1 MSLLAVVV
9 AVLSVLVVVN
19 LFLSFALIGRLRA
32 LQEMV
37 SRGGVMKDPNLPQPG
52 DPVRPFQALTEEG
65 VQLSDEAL
73 RTGVSLVGFFTSS
86 CKPCATVRQ
95 QLLERP
101 PTLPFMAFVE
111 GSPQD
116 PETRE
121 LADALRRVAK
131 VAFTTVD
138 GPAHKAF
145 EPPGYPLLVRVEDG
159 KVAAAGNR
167 LSDVLP

>member
-19 LFLSFALIGRLRA
+19 LLLSFALIGRLRV
-32 LQEMV
+32 LQETV

-52 DPVRPFQALTEEG
+52 DPIRPFQALTEDG
-65 VQLSDEAL
+65 VQLSDEVL
-73 RTGVSLVGFFTSS
+73 RSGVSLVGFFTTG
-86 CKPCATVRQ
+86 CKPCAVVRQ

-111 GSPQD
+111 GNPQD
-116 PETRE
+116 PDTRD
-121 LADALRRVAK
+121 LAEALKRVAR
-131 VAFTTVD
+131 VAFTTAD

-145 EPPGYPLLVRVEDG
+145 EPPGYPTLIRVEDG